1 MHFLFT
7 DKIRTIA
14 MKDLQPKE
22 EVKLVCPA
30 NKQILVRK
38 TRHFP
43 ERNTQCCPVDSLFEI
58 SKRCNGKQSCDVI
71 LDKDV
76 IGADCVATMKKTS
89 VKYKCVSKRH
99 SVKYRKSIGC
109 RKTGKNDILDI

>member
-1 MHFLFT
+1 
-7 DKIRTIA
+7 
-14 MKDLQPKE
+14 MKDLKSME
-22 EVKLVCPA
+22 EVKLVCPS

-58 SKRCNGKQSCDVI
+58 SKRCNGKQSCDII

-76 IGADCVATMKKTS
+76 VGAGCVATMKKTS
-89 VKYKCVSKRH
+89 VKYKCVSMRH

-109 RKTGKNDILDI
+109 RKNDKNGILQI